1 MSLWLWLW
9 HALYLAGKTAA
20 HSSRGSLHISFS
32 ACLSGDH
39 WQSQVSPFLYWNSTL
54 FVLLTRHYNDPT
66 AHPFHLYC
74 AHHEI
79 RAVSLSSLLP
89 GTEQVGSVWQ
99 VSRMAIVFV
108 AFPSRGEA
116 YFSTPSIWP
125 DLVTCFK
132 QENAVMWPSETFK
145 SRPQDASWNTV
156 MPHEEAWLFCLR
168 IKGHGKG
175 AQLKANTKWQ
185 VSEWS
190 HFGLSSPIRTS
201 R

>member
-132 QENAVMWPSETFK
+132 ENQVGRRDTMLVLNPGLKRCCSFHSSCSWPPE
-145 SRPQDASWNTV
+145 P
-156 MPHEEAWLFCLR
+156 PEE
-168 IKGHGKG
+168 
-175 AQLKANTKWQ
+175 Q
-185 VSEWS
+185 S
-190 HFGLSSPIRTS
+190 
-201 R
+201 